1 MSTLGFSDE
10 IDCIHFLKSMGIL
23 RFLNQDQDPATG
35 RRQHQF
41 LDTKQA
47 VPFVLEAGKKYQMI
61 DIKGQI

>member
-1 MSTLGFSDE
+1 
-10 IDCIHFLKSMGIL
+10 MGIL

-47 VPFVLEAGKKYQMI
+47 VPFVLEAGKKDQMI
-61 DIKGQI
+61 DIKGQIWDSL